1 MCVMLSGC
9 GLLAPFV
16 PQTSNALSQQSQ
28 LEKLQEQNQLL
39 ERQTAALERIADS
52 LTVRSGSDETKLSSP
67 RS

>member
-1 MCVMLSGC
+1 MYRIIALLLICMLLSGC

-39 ERQTAALERIADS
+39 ERQTSALERIADS
-52 LTVRSGSDETKLSSP
+52 LATRSHP
-67 RS
+67 